1 MPRDANTLGAEE
13 ILGHP
18 ALTDSVTGL
27 ANRLHFE
34 LVFRYMFLAGDRGVT
49 FTVMLVSVGEG
60 DALEKSPDL
69 LRGVASSLQAT
80 TRMSDL
86 VAHAGGHRF
95 AVLLLATNLPGA
107 RIAADRIE
115 TALGETTSERV
126 AIGLAAFNPEM
137 KESSELLRAAEAAL
151 ERAEAA
157 GGGVEMA

>member
-34 LVFRYMFLAGDRGVT
+34 LVFRYMFLAGDRGVA
-49 FTVMLVSVGEG
+49 FTVMLVSVGDDTEPG
-60 DALEKSPDL
+60 PDL
-69 LRGVASSLQAT
+69 LKRVTKSLQAT
-80 TRMSDL
+80 TRLSDL
-86 VAHAGGHRF
+86 VAHAGGTRF

-115 TALGETTSERV
+115 VALREATSERV
-126 AIGLAAFNPEM
+126 SIGLAAFDPEM
-137 KESSELLRAAEAAL
+137 RESGELLSAVESAL
-151 ERAEAA
+151 ARAEAA
-157 GGGVEMA
+157 GGGVEMS

>member
-1 MPRDANTLGAEE
+1 MPRDAKTLGAEE

-34 LVFRYMFLAGDRGVT
+34 LVFRYMFLAGDRGVA
-49 FTVMLVSVGEG
+49 FTVMLVSIGTG
-60 DALEKSPDL
+60 DQALQSPEL
-69 LRGVASSLQAT
+69 LKGVAGSLQAT

-115 TALGETTSERV
+115 SALRETTTERV
-126 AIGLAAFNPEM
+126 AIGLAAFDPEM
-137 KESSELLRAAEAAL
+137 NDSGDLLRAVESAL
-151 ERAEAA
+151 ARAEAA

>member
-1 MPRDANTLGAEE
+1 MPRDANTLGAED

-34 LVFRYMFLAGDRGVT
+34 LVFRYMFLAGDRGVA
-49 FTVMLVSVGEG
+49 FTVMLVSVGDG
-60 DALEKSPDL
+60 GTPALSPEL
-69 LRGVASSLQAT
+69 LKRVADSLQAT
-80 TRMSDL
+80 TRLSDL
-86 VAHAGGHRF
+86 VAHAGDNRF

-115 TALGETTSERV
+115 TALRETTTERV
-126 AIGLAAFNPEM
+126 SIGLAAFDPEM
-137 KESSELLRAAEAAL
+137 KESGELLGAVEGAL
-151 ERAEAA
+151 ARAEAA